1 MMGRTSEVA
10 VRFLNLMACLLFI
23 ASPAF
28 AQSITDTE
36 QELLKIRAKM
46 SQNFVDAVA
55 TKDVSLVADHYT
67 KDAVIAGLAPT
78 KWMAVGRDAIVK
90 RYDGL
95 IKAGTLSDYLSTP
108 TEVHMIGD
116 NTAWTTG
123 YYEVTVLNKD
133 GTKQRVQ
140 GNWLDMIRREEDG
153 HWRVS
158 FAGYGSMPKQ

>member
-1 MMGRTSEVA
+1 MLVLSM
-10 VRFLNLMACLLFI
+10 FI
-23 ASPAF
+23 AAPAVG
-28 AQSITDTE
+28 QSMSAAE
-36 QELLKIRAKM
+36 QALLKVRAKM
-46 SQNFVDAVA
+46 SQSFVDAVA
-55 TKDVSLVADHYT
+55 KKDVSLVADHYT
-67 KDAVIAGLAPT
+67 KDAVIAGLAPS

-95 IKAGTLSDYLSTP
+95 IQAGAISDYESTP

-153 HWRVS
+153 QWRVS
-158 FAGYGSMPKQ
+158 FAGYGSFPKQ

>member
-1 MMGRTSEVA
+1 M
-10 VRFLNLMACLLFI
+10 RFVKALAFWMFI
-23 ASPAF
+23 AGPAF
-28 AQSITDTE
+28 GQSMNEAE
-36 QELLKIRAKM
+36 QELYRTRVKM
-46 SQNFVDAVA
+46 SQNFVDAVT

-78 KWMAVGRDAIVK
+78 KWVAVGRDAIVK

-95 IKAGTLSDYLSTP
+95 FKAGTLSDYLSTP
-108 TEVHMIGD
+108 NEVHITGD

-123 YYEVTVLNKD
+123 SYEVTVINKD

-140 GNWLDMIRREEDG
+140 GNWLEMIRREEDG